1 MRGGMIPLG
10 VEAHVPWH
18 SRFYWAEC
26 ECALYSSDNG
36 NALVRL
42 PDVFDFHAPALADN
56 FSFVGDLATGFQIER
71 ALLEDDGHAAIF
83 QVLLGDDSRLYFE
96 LVIADERILR

>member
-1 MRGGMIPLG
+1 MRGGMIALG

-56 FSFVGDLATGFQIER
+56 FTFVGDLATGFQIER
-71 ALLEDDGHAAIF
+71 ALLEN
-83 QVLLGDDSRLYFE
+83 DSRATVLQLLFCE
-96 LVIADERILR
+96 DPSLDLQIVVP